1 LNLEGLIQQRK
12 AHGYKQLNMATVLQR
27 QLAVLAAN
35 STHQLDLKAQKA
47 AHGKSLL
54 FEAKVAISQDFDT
67 LYQICVEGF
76 EELCALDA
84 RFTPFY
90 ANVFSEQSKT
100 EERDQMTAEENK
112 ELNIVLENFLGLV
125 GARLLLKPAQK
136 AVEWVIR
143 RFR

>member
-1 LNLEGLIQQRK
+1 
-12 AHGYKQLNMATVLQR
+12 MATALQR
-27 QLAVLAAN
+27 QLAVIAAN

-54 FEAKVAISQDFDT
+54 FEAKVAVSQDFDT

-84 RFTPFY
+84 RFAPFY
-90 ANVFSEQSKT
+90 TNIFSEQSKT
-100 EERDQMTAEENK
+100 EEREQMTAEENK
-112 ELNIVLENFLGLV
+112 DLDIVLEDFLGLI
-125 GARLLLKPAQK
+125 GTRLLLKPAQK

-143 RFR
+143 RFRYYTYLRKSMCLGLD